1 MAMVTAG
8 EEVAIFL
15 PAHFWVIRVLAMA
28 QETVIT
34 KKRRGPAP
42 TGKGT
47 LVGVRLQPPDLEA
60 LDTWIAGQPEPRP
73 SRPQAVRRLME
84 RGLVAEENA
93 PAISSKLADDLGSFA

>member
-1 MAMVTAG
+1 MVGAG

-15 PAHFWVIRVLAMA
+15 PAHFWVIGVLAMA
-28 QETVIT
+28 QETAIT
-34 KKRRGPAP
+34 KKQRGPAP

-47 LVGVRLQPPDLEA
+47 LVGVRLQPADLEA

-73 SRPQAVRRLME
+73 SRPQAVRRLIE

>member
-1 MAMVTAG
+1 MTMVTAG

-15 PAHFWVIRVLAMA
+15 LTRFRVNRVLAMA
-28 QETVIT
+28 QETAIT

-60 LDTWIAGQPEPRP
+60 LDKWIAGQPEPRP